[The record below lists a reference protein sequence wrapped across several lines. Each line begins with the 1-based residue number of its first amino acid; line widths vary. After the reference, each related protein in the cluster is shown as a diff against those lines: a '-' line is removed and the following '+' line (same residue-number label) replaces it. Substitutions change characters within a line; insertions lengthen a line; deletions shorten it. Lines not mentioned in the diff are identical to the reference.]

1 MMVMELSRAIFSQ
14 AFNWLPGRA
23 APATAPGTA
32 SSGVRAAA
40 AELDLAAGPGS
51 VRAMTKPPPTVAVAF
66 KKSRRL
72 KVDAGVT
79 SLCPLAAVPRPDVW
93 PCGFGDRCRSGIYCR

>member
-32 SSGVRAAA
+32 SSDAGAAA
-40 AELDLAAGPGS
+40 AEFDLATGPGS
-51 VRAMTKPPPTVAVAF
+51 VSAMTKPPPTVAVAF
-66 KKSRRL
+66 KKSRRRRL
-72 KVDAGVT
+72 DAGVT
-79 SLCPLAAVPRPDVW
+79 SPRPLAAVPRPGGW
-93 PCGFGDRCRSGIYCR
+93 PCGFGDR